1 MISRKSVRRYNV
13 LSLLSFL
20 VMVGVNALANILPI
34 NGIST
39 GAISDSYPNLFAPA
53 GFTFAIWG
61 VIYLLLGVF
70 IYHAFRNAERGI
82 LRIHFRRI
90 SLLFIVSNLANSV
103 WIFTWHYRVLWL
115 SMILMLVILGCLIFI
130 NRAFL
135 TQRLTRDDAVFV
147 KIPFG
152 VYFGW
157 ITIATIANATT
168 LLVSL
173 GWNGGSIAEE
183 LWMILILL
191 VALAIG
197 GLSALKLQDLSYLA
211 VLVWAEF
218 GILMKH
224 LSDDVFD
231 QAYSGVILMVS
242 ISLVMFTLM
251 GIFILYLN
259 RRKALRR
266 T

>member
-1 MISRKSVRRYNV
+1 MLTRKKVMQYNV
-13 LSLLSFL
+13 LNLLTFL
-20 VMVGVNALANILPI
+20 AMVGVNALANILPI

-39 GAISDSYPNLFAPA
+39 GDVSDAYPNLFAPA

-70 IYHAFRNAERGI
+70 IFHASRNADRGI
-82 LRIHFRRI
+82 LHLHFRRI
-90 SLLFIVSNLANSV
+90 SLLFILSNLANSI

-115 SMILMLVILGCLIFI
+115 SMILMLVILVCLVFI
-130 NRAFL
+130 NLSFL
-135 TQRLTRDDAVFV
+135 FTRLTRDDVWFV
-147 KIPFG
+147 KVPFG

-173 GWNGGSIAEE
+173 GWDGGGVTQE

-197 GLSALKLQDLSYLA
+197 GLTALRFQDLSYLA
-211 VLVWAEF
+211 VLLWAEF

-224 LSDDVFD
+224 LSVDGFD
-231 QAYSGVILMVS
+231 RAYPGVILTVS
-242 ISLVMFTLM
+242 ISLVLFVLM
-251 GIFILYLN
+251 GGFILYLL

-266 T
+266 S